1 MDPKEL
7 INDLKNNKVK
17 KIRVI
22 NDTTLKIDF
31 GRIIGEVK
39 KYDGSSLQ
47 NTTWGIVHIDKNG
60 GAHIVPAFP
69 DKFWG
74 VLWKIFI
81 QYFYSDC
88 MEVF

>member
-17 KIRVI
+17 K
-22 NDTTLKIDF
+22 
-31 GRIIGEVK
+31 
-39 KYDGSSLQ
+39 YDGSSSQ

-69 DKFWG
+69 DKF
-74 VLWKIFI
+74 
-81 QYFYSDC
+81 
-88 MEVF
+88 